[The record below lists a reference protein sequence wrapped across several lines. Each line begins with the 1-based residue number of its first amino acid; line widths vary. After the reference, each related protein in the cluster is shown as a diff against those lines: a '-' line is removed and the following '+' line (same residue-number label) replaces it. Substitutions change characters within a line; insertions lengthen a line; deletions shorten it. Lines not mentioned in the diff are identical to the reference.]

1 MYIYYFYTDTL
12 AVTPRA
18 TDVLSLMLYISF
30 TLATT
35 LSCTIL
41 IIYRIVAVVGVRHG
55 LAGRPGVFRHF
66 IEVLVE
72 SSALYSISLILDL
85 AFTIR
90 NDFRAYYLDV
100 IASIAKVCP

>member
-1 MYIYYFYTDTL
+1 MYIYFADAL
-12 AVTPRA
+12 AVTPV
-18 TDVLSLMLYISF
+18 DVSLMLYISF
-30 TLATT
+30 ILATT

>member
-1 MYIYYFYTDTL
+1 MYTYYSRSGPVSYV
-12 AVTPRA
+12 AMNVSR
-18 TDVLSLMLYISF
+18 MLYISF
-30 TLATT
+30 ILATM

-55 LAGRPGVFRHF
+55 AVGRLGVFRHF

-72 SSALYSISLILDL
+72 SLALYSIILILDL
-85 AFTIR
+85 AFLIC
-90 NDFRAYYLDV
+90 NDFGQHYSDA

>member
-1 MYIYYFYTDTL
+1 MYIYYFHTNAARL
-12 AVTPRA
+12 PANA
-18 TDVLSLMLYISF
+18 SAMLYISF
-30 TLATT
+30 ILATT
-35 LSCTIL
+35 LSCTLL

-55 LAGRPGVFRHF
+55 PAGQLGVFRHF

-85 AFTIR
+85 AFIQLPT
-90 NDFRAYYLDV
+90 DFGQRYFDA